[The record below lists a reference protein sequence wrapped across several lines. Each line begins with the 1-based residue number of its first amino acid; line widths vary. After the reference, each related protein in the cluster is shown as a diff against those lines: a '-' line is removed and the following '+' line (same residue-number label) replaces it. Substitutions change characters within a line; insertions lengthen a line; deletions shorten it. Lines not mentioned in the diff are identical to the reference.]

1 MRRWMTAI
9 LACALILAAA
19 GCAQRG
25 EPVVKTTI
33 EKTPPEQSEELAANG
48 DEIVLYPYYE
58 MSDGTWQADGR
69 IYQQRLLVTGRL
81 HNAVRDTTYI
91 ILSNVG
97 DIPFERAWKA
107 SGLSSNMDD
116 YFTAEE
122 ALFVAF
128 Q

>member
-19 GCAQRG
+19 GCAQG

-69 IYQQRLLVTGRL
+69 IYQQRLVVTGRL
-81 HNAVRDTTYI
+81 RNAVRDTTYT

>member
-19 GCAQRG
+19 GCAQG

-33 EKTPPEQSEELAANG
+33 EKTPLEQSEELLVNG
-48 DEIVLYPYYE
+48 QEIVLYPYYE

-69 IYQQRLLVTGRL
+69 IYQQRLVVTGRL

>member
-19 GCAQRG
+19 GCAQG

-33 EKTPPEQSEELAANG
+33 EKTPLEQSEELAANG
-48 DEIVLYPYYE
+48 DETVLYPYYE

-69 IYQQRLLVTGRL
+69 IYQQRLVVTGRL
-81 HNAVRDTTYI
+81 RNAVRDTTYI

>member
-19 GCAQRG
+19 GCAQG

-33 EKTPPEQSEELAANG
+33 EKTPLEQSEELLANG
-48 DEIVLYPYYE
+48 QEIVLYPYYE

-69 IYQQRLLVTGRL
+69 IYQQRLVVTGRL

>member
-19 GCAQRG
+19 GCAQG

-33 EKTPPEQSEELAANG
+33 EKTPLEQSEELLANG
-48 DEIVLYPYYE
+48 QEIVLYPYYE
-58 MSDGTWQADGR
+58 MRDGPWQADGR
-69 IYQQRLLVTGRL
+69 IYQQRLVVTGRL
-81 HNAVRDTTYI
+81 RNAVRDTTYI

>member
-1 MRRWMTAI
+1 
-9 LACALILAAA
+9 
-19 GCAQRG
+19 
-25 EPVVKTTI
+25 
-33 EKTPPEQSEELAANG
+33 
-48 DEIVLYPYYE
+48 

-69 IYQQRLLVTGRL
+69 IYRQRLVVTGRL
-81 HNAVRDTTYI
+81 RNAVRDTTYI

>member
-19 GCAQRG
+19 GCAQG

-69 IYQQRLLVTGRL
+69 IYQQRLVVTGRL

>member
-19 GCAQRG
+19 GCAQG

-33 EKTPPEQSEELAANG
+33 EKTPLEQSEELLANG
-48 DEIVLYPYYE
+48 QEIVHCTYYE

-69 IYQQRLLVTGRL
+69 IYRQRLVVTGRL
-81 HNAVRDTTYI
+81 RNAVRDTTYI
-91 ILSNVG
+91 G
-97 DIPFERAWKA
+97 EFERAWKA

>member
-69 IYQQRLLVTGRL
+69 IYQQRLVVTGRL

-97 DIPFERAWKA
+97 DIPFERA
-107 SGLSSNMDD
+107 
-116 YFTAEE
+116 
-122 ALFVAF
+122 
-128 Q
+128 

>member
-19 GCAQRG
+19 GCAQG

-33 EKTPPEQSEELAANG
+33 EKTPLEQSEELAANG

-69 IYQQRLLVTGRL
+69 IYQQRLVVTGRL
-81 HNAVRDTTYI
+81 RNAVRDTTYI

>member
-19 GCAQRG
+19 GCAQG

-33 EKTPPEQSEELAANG
+33 EKTPLEQSEELAANG

-69 IYQQRLLVTGRL
+69 IYRQRLVVTGRL
-81 HNAVRDTTYI
+81 RNAVRDTTYI

>member
-9 LACALILAAA
+9 LACALVLAAA
-19 GCAQRG
+19 GCARG
-25 EPVVKTTI
+25 EPVVKATI
-33 EKTPPEQSEELAANG
+33 EKTPFEQSEERIANG
-48 DEIVLYPYYE
+48 QEVVTCTYCE

-69 IYQQRLLVTGRL
+69 IYQQRLVVTGRL
-81 HNAVRDTTYI
+81 HNAVKDTTYT

-97 DIPFERAWKA
+97 DIPFERAWRA

-116 YFTAEE
+116 YFAAED
-122 ALFVAF
+122 ALFVAI

>member
-19 GCAQRG
+19 GCAQG

-69 IYQQRLLVTGRL
+69 IYQQRLVVTGRL
-81 HNAVRDTTYI
+81 RNANKDTTYI

>member
-19 GCAQRG
+19 GCAQG

-33 EKTPPEQSEELAANG
+33 EKTPLEQSDELLANG
-48 DEIVLYPYYE
+48 QEIVLYPYYE

-69 IYQQRLLVTGRL
+69 IYQQRLVVTGRL

>member
-9 LACALILAAA
+9 LACALVLAAA
-19 GCAQRG
+19 GCARG
-25 EPVVKTTI
+25 EPVVKATI
-33 EKTPPEQSEELAANG
+33 EKTPFEQSEERIANG
-48 DEIVLYPYYE
+48 QEVVTCTYCE

-69 IYQQRLLVTGRL
+69 IYQQRLVVTGRL
-81 HNAVRDTTYI
+81 HNAARDTTYT

-97 DIPFERAWKA
+97 DIPFERAWRA

-116 YFTAEE
+116 YFAAED
-122 ALFVAF
+122 ALFVAI

>member
-19 GCAQRG
+19 GCAQG

-69 IYQQRLLVTGRL
+69 IYQQRLVVTGRL

-91 ILSNVG
+91 IISNVG

>member
-1 MRRWMTAI
+1 MKRWLMGVV
-9 LACALILAAA
+9 ACALILAAA
-19 GCAQRG
+19 GCAQSR
-25 EPVVKTTI
+25 EPVVKATI
-33 EKTPPEQSEELAANG
+33 EKTPSEQSEERIANG
-48 DEIVLYPYYE
+48 QEVVTRTYCE

-69 IYQQRLLVTGRL
+69 VYQQRLVVTGRL
-81 HNAVRDTTYI
+81 RNAARDTTYT

-116 YFTAEE
+116 YFAVED
-122 ALFVAF
+122 ALFVAI

>member
-19 GCAQRG
+19 GCAQG
-25 EPVVKTTI
+25 ENAVKTTI

-69 IYQQRLLVTGRL
+69 IYQQRLVVTGRL
-81 HNAVRDTTYI
+81 RNAVRDTTYI

>member
-19 GCAQRG
+19 GCAQG

-33 EKTPPEQSEELAANG
+33 EKTPLEQSEELLANG
-48 DEIVLYPYYE
+48 QEIVLYPYYE

-69 IYQQRLLVTGRL
+69 IYQQRLGVTGRL
-81 HNAVRDTTYI
+81 RNAVRDTTYI

>member
-48 DEIVLYPYYE
+48 DEIVLYPYY
-58 MSDGTWQADGR
+58 
-69 IYQQRLLVTGRL
+69 
-81 HNAVRDTTYI
+81 
-91 ILSNVG
+91 
-97 DIPFERAWKA
+97 
-107 SGLSSNMDD
+107 
-116 YFTAEE
+116 
-122 ALFVAF
+122 
-128 Q
+128 

>member
-19 GCAQRG
+19 GCAQG

-33 EKTPPEQSEELAANG
+33 EKTPLEQSEKLLANG
-48 DEIVLYPYYE
+48 QEIVLYPYYE

-69 IYQQRLLVTGRL
+69 IYQQRLVVTGRL
-81 HNAVRDTTYI
+81 RNAVRDTTYI

-97 DIPFERAWKA
+97 DIPFERTWKA

>member
-9 LACALILAAA
+9 LACALILTAA
-19 GCAQRG
+19 GCAQG

-33 EKTPPEQSEELAANG
+33 EKTPLEQSEELLANG
-48 DEIVLYPYYE
+48 QEIVLYPYYE

-69 IYQQRLLVTGRL
+69 IYQQRLVVTGRL

>member
-19 GCAQRG
+19 GCARG
-25 EPVVKTTI
+25 EPVTTI
-33 EKTPPEQSEELAANG
+33 EKTPPEQSGELAANG
-48 DEIVLYPYYE
+48 QEIVHCTYYE

-69 IYQQRLLVTGRL
+69 IYQQRLVVTGRL
-81 HNAVRDTTYI
+81 HNAVRDTTYT

-122 ALFVAF
+122 ALFVAI

>member
-19 GCAQRG
+19 GCAQG

-33 EKTPPEQSEELAANG
+33 EKTPLEQSEELLANG
-48 DEIVLYPYYE
+48 QEIVLYPYYE

-69 IYQQRLLVTGRL
+69 IYQQRLVVTGRL
-81 HNAVRDTTYI
+81 RNAVRDTTYT

>member
-19 GCAQRG
+19 GCAQG

-33 EKTPPEQSEELAANG
+33 EKTPLEQSEELLANG

-69 IYQQRLLVTGRL
+69 IYQQRLVVTGRL

>member
-19 GCAQRG
+19 GCAQG

-58 MSDGTWQADGR
+58 MSDGTWKADGR
-69 IYQQRLLVTGRL
+69 IYRQRLVVTGRL
-81 HNAVRDTTYI
+81 RNAVRDTTYI